1 MGVFRDLMDRLS
13 ADVARVHGRSYPLVW
28 RWDPDAPPELA
39 WCAYVD
45 RAPPVFWSLVPQS
58 LTPALGFAQLLEVR
72 IYLPSYLH
80 GEAVRAMLEH
90 PRPLSEPV
98 TVGLAG
104 TTSADVY
111 LGPSGEDPLR
121 RLAERYARDVSA
133 RGRASP

>member
-45 RAPPVFWSLVPQS
+45 RAPPVFWTSLPRS
-58 LTPALGFAQLLEVR
+58 LSAALV
-72 IYLPSYLH
+72 PSYLH
-80 GEAVRAMLEH
+80 GEAVRAMLDY
-90 PRPLSEPV
+90 PRPLAEPV
-98 TVGLAG
+98 TVGLG
-104 TTSADVY
+104 DVSADVY

-133 RGRASP
+133 RGRAAP